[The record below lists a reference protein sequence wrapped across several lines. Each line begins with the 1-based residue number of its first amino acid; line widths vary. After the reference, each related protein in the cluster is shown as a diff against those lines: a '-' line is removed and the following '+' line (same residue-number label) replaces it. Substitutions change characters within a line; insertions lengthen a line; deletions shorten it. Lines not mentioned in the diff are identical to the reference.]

1 MKVIPAPPAGL
12 GKAGILREETVAWM
26 DRLRAGAFSRA
37 NQFFHCQV
45 TVPGRRRPDGD
56 GFIGQPHV
64 ARIDVRLGI
73 NRDRPDTKAFCRI
86 DDTTGNFTTVGD

>member
-1 MKVIPAPPAGL
+1 
-12 GKAGILREETVAWM
+12 M

-37 NQFFHCQV
+37 DQFFRGQV

-56 GFIGQPHV
+56 GFIGQTHM

-73 NRDRPDTKAFCRI
+73 YRDRPDTQAFCRM
-86 DDTTGNFTTVGD
+86 DNAAGYLAAVGDQ